1 MLFPLSP
8 NEAERLF
15 ALHELAILDTPPSPA
30 IDRICRIARQV
41 FDVPMVFVTLL
52 DAHRQWFKAK
62 PTGAHLSE
70 TSREDAFCNY
80 TILHEEVFVVP
91 DAQVDRTFARNRY
104 VVGEP
109 YIRFYAG
116 APLTIRQGVHLGS
129 LCILDS
135 KPREF
140 SVDQTRLLKGLSRL
154 VVDELWLH
162 HLDSTG
168 QAAIKTLSAEA
179 RERHLD
185 FESTRLP
192 SSDQIRAARGLLNW
206 SIRELSEA
214 SNVSVASLK
223 RIEGQGETSVRR
235 ESVEV
240 IVRTF
245 RAQGVRFSFSADGTA
260 GVLRS
265 GLMRRN

>member
-1 MLFPLSP
+1 MSC
-8 NEAERLF
+8 
-15 ALHELAILDTPPSPA
+15 LD
-30 IDRICRIARQV
+30 
-41 FDVPMVFVTLL
+41 
-52 DAHRQWFKAK
+52 
-62 PTGAHLSE
+62 G
-70 TSREDAFCNY
+70 
-80 TILHEEVFVVP
+80 
-91 DAQVDRTFARNRY
+91 
-104 VVGEP
+104 
-109 YIRFYAG
+109 
-116 APLTIRQGVHLGS
+116 
-129 LCILDS
+129 

-140 SVDQTRLLKGLSRL
+140 SLDQTRLMKGLSRL

-168 QAAIKTLSAEA
+168 QAAIETLSAEA

-214 SNVSVASLK
+214 PNVSVASVK
-223 RIEGQGETSVRR
+223 RIEGVGETSVRR
-235 ESVEV
+235 ESVEA

-245 RAQGVRFSFSADGTA
+245 RAQGVRFSFCADGTA